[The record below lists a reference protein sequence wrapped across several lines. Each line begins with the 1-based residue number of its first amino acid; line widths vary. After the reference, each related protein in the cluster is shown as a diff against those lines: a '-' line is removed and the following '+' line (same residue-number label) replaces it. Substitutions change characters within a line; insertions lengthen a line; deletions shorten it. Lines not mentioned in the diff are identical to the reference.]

1 MCAGSPVKSLGD
13 AISSDQEERERPTIS
28 EPDLSGVPLDRLE
41 DMAAAGA
48 EVIDCMR
55 VLAKTEDN
63 VVGEAL
69 RDGGV
74 FYELSHY
81 PDGDIYDP
89 TSHAQFYYHAHRP
102 GEHGHFHT
110 FLREDG
116 MPEGVAPAVLPG
128 DHAPEDEDDTI
139 CHLIGFSMDKYGVPI
154 GLFTTNL
161 WLTGDTWY
169 AADAVCQMIDLFEID
184 LARPSWPLNRWISKM
199 FPLFRPQ
206 MIALLHERDEK
217 IAAWAAQHP
226 DIDVYE
232 DRDLDIVSYIPVSID
247 DQVAAVARALTKAA

>member
-1 MCAGSPVKSLGD
+1 MSLGD
-13 AISSDQEERERPTIS
+13 ALSRNHEARARPAICVP
-28 EPDLSGVPLDRLE
+28 ELSGIPRDRLAG
-41 DMAAAGA
+41 MAAAGE
-48 EVIDCMR
+48 EVVDCMR

-74 FYELSHY
+74 FYELTHY
-81 PDGDIYDP
+81 PDGDIHDSA
-89 TSHAQFYYHAHRP
+89 SHAQFYYHAHRP

-110 FLREDG
+110 FLRKDG
-116 MPEGVAPAVLPG
+116 MPEGVAPASLPA
-128 DHAPEDEDDTI
+128 DHPVDEGDEDDVI

-169 AADAVCQMIDLFEID
+169 AAEDVCRMIDLFDID
-184 LARPSWPLNRWISKM
+184 LARPSWALNRWISTM

-206 MIALLHERDEK
+206 MIALLHDRDEK

-226 DIDVYE
+226 GVDVYE
-232 DRDLDIVSYIPVSID
+232 DRNLDIVSYIPISID
-247 DQVAAVARALTKAA
+247 DQRAAVTRALAESA

>member
-1 MCAGSPVKSLGD
+1 MCAGNPVKSLGD
-13 AISSDQEERERPTIS
+13 AISVDQEDREPPAIS
-28 EPDLSGVPLDRLE
+28 VPALSGLPRDRLE
-41 DMAAAGA
+41 EMAAAGE

-74 FYELSHY
+74 FYELAHY

-89 TSHAQFYYHAHRP
+89 ASHAQFYYHAHRP

-110 FLREDG
+110 FLRKDG
-116 MPEGVAPAVLPG
+116 MPEGVAPAALPG

-139 CHLIGFSMDKYGVPI
+139 CHLIGFSMDKYAVPI

-169 AADAVCQMIDLFEID
+169 GAEEICRMIDLFEID

-206 MIALLHERDEK
+206 MIALLHARDEN
-217 IAAWAAQHP
+217 IAAWIAQHP
-226 DIDVYE
+226 GVDVYE

-247 DQVAAVARALTKAA
+247 DQVAAVARALT